1 QTAVGQAQGL
11 GVFVGRRADPA
22 VPIGETG
29 RAGPHDADAHA
40 ALRGFG
46 KVVGD
51 LVFTL
56 CADAHAGAP
65 QEIPHAAGERVG
77 VAGDV
82 VGISA
87 RVFGGESVGS
97 DQIRPG
103 GSFDAALDAV
113 APDHDHF
120 ADGPAAPG
128 AVGTAAVAHPV
139 GRPDAPHLDGFP
151 IAL

>member
-1 QTAVGQAQGL
+1 KVEIVVKIVGILSAREIRHPRDDTRFVQAAVGQAQGL
-11 GVFVGRRADPA
+11 GVFIGRRADPA
-22 VPIGETG
+22 VPIGEAG

-56 CADAHAGAP
+56 CAAAHAGAP

-97 DQIRPG
+97 DQI
-103 GSFDAALDAV
+103 
-113 APDHDHF
+113 
-120 ADGPAAPG
+120 
-128 AVGTAAVAHPV
+128 
-139 GRPDAPHLDGFP
+139 
-151 IAL
+151 